1 MVDDP
6 TTMDIAQIVAEHH
19 TAVFRYA
26 YRLAGNVP
34 DAEDLTQQAFL
45 TAHEKLGQLRKEGS
59 ARSWLL
65 TILRNQFLKNCQKR
79 SPIAAEDLRLS
90 MEAIPAATAEE
101 PRVDQ
106 ERLQQAIDDL
116 PANYRVVLAMFYF
129 EDCSY
134 REIAE
139 KLDVP
144 MGTVMSRLARAK
156 GHLRSKLFAPG
167 CHAAAAGP
175 CQSTVSQGG

>member
-6 TTMDIAQIVAEHH
+6 TTMDIAQIVSEHH
-19 TAVFRYA
+19 AAVFRYA

-34 DAEDLTQQAFL
+34 DAEDLTQQVFL

-79 SPIAAEDLRLS
+79 SPIVAEDLRLS

-106 ERLQQAIDDL
+106 ERLQQAIDEL

-167 CHAAAAGP
+167 CHAATAGP